1 MPHDSSAPL
10 HQASA
15 STMVDLTG
23 LHARMRP
30 ALDAAMARVMES
42 SAFIKGSEVAQFEAR
57 LETVMNLGGAAI
69 GCGNGTDALT
79 LALMALGVGPGDEV
93 IVPDFSFI
101 STAETVALR
110 GAIPVFVD
118 IDPRTFQLD
127 LSSAQRAISPRTK
140 AVVPVHLFGQC
151 ADMQPLMTWALEHGL
166 KVIEDNAQS
175 LGATC
180 HGASG
185 LAAGTV
191 GHLGTTSFFPSKNL
205 GCMGDGGAVLVGQAT
220 PAEERAALAETVR
233 RLANHGASRK
243 YHHVAVGINSR
254 LDALQAAF
262 LDVKLD
268 HWSAMIEARQ
278 EAASRY
284 DTLLAERNETRH
296 WTVEPPLRTAAS
308 DHLFHQYCV
317 LLPKGTDRDALQS
330 ALREAGVAS
339 MVYYPT
345 PLSSQPAFHGIGRVV
360 DGGTPVAHDVA
371 DRILALPMHTELTP
385 TIQTQVIDELCR
397 LLPSTQP
404 NRPSGDA

>member
-1 MPHDSSAPL
+1 
-10 HQASA
+10 
-15 STMVDLTG
+15 MVDLTG

-30 ALDAAMARVMES
+30 ALDAAMARVMEA
-42 SAFIKGSEVAQFEAR
+42 SAFIKGAEVAQFEAR

-79 LALMALGVGPGDEV
+79 LALMALEVGPGDEV

-151 ADMQPLMTWALEHGL
+151 ADMQPLMIWALEHGL

-220 PAEERAALAETVR
+220 
-233 RLANHGASRK
+233 
-243 YHHVAVGINSR
+243 
-254 LDALQAAF
+254 
-262 LDVKLD
+262 
-268 HWSAMIEARQ
+268 
-278 EAASRY
+278 
-284 DTLLAERNETRH
+284 
-296 WTVEPPLRTAAS
+296 
-308 DHLFHQYCV
+308 
-317 LLPKGTDRDALQS
+317 LPKNARRWRRPFDAW
-330 ALREAGVAS
+330 
-339 MVYYPT
+339 PT
-345 PLSSQPAFHGIGRVV
+345 TAPRG
-360 DGGTPVAHDVA
+360 
-371 DRILALPMHTELTP
+371 
-385 TIQTQVIDELCR
+385 
-397 LLPSTQP
+397 STTTS
-404 NRPSGDA
+404 PSGSTPGWTHFKRHFWTSNSTTGPP

>member
-30 ALDAAMARVMES
+30 ALDAAMARVMGS
-42 SAFIKGSEVAQFEAR
+42 SAFIKGTEVAQFEAR

-151 ADMQPLMTWALEHGL
+151 ADMQPLMAWALEHGL

-268 HWSAMIEARQ
+268 HWPAMIEARQ

-284 DTLLAERNETRH
+284 DALLAERNETSL

-317 LLPKGTDRDALQS
+317 LLPKGTTGTRFSPRCARQ
-330 ALREAGVAS
+330 AS
-339 MVYYPT
+339 RPWCIT
-345 PLSSQPAFHGIGRVV
+345 RPPF
-360 DGGTPVAHDVA
+360 
-371 DRILALPMHTELTP
+371 
-385 TIQTQVIDELCR
+385 
-397 LLPSTQP
+397 LPSLPSMASGGWWKGARLSRTTSQTEFWPCPCTPSSRQP
-404 NRPSGDA
+404 SRLR

>member
-79 LALMALGVGPGDEV
+79 LALMALGVGPDDEV

-151 ADMQPLMTWALEHGL
+151 ADMQPLMT
-166 KVIEDNAQS
+166 
-175 LGATC
+175 
-180 HGASG
+180 
-185 LAAGTV
+185 
-191 GHLGTTSFFPSKNL
+191 
-205 GCMGDGGAVLVGQAT
+205 
-220 PAEERAALAETVR
+220 
-233 RLANHGASRK
+233 
-243 YHHVAVGINSR
+243 
-254 LDALQAAF
+254 
-262 LDVKLD
+262 
-268 HWSAMIEARQ
+268 
-278 EAASRY
+278 
-284 DTLLAERNETRH
+284 
-296 WTVEPPLRTAAS
+296 
-308 DHLFHQYCV
+308 
-317 LLPKGTDRDALQS
+317 
-330 ALREAGVAS
+330 
-339 MVYYPT
+339 
-345 PLSSQPAFHGIGRVV
+345 
-360 DGGTPVAHDVA
+360 
-371 DRILALPMHTELTP
+371 
-385 TIQTQVIDELCR
+385 
-397 LLPSTQP
+397 
-404 NRPSGDA
+404 